1 MAGTEIIKEYFPDI
15 TPLQQERFAA
25 LRELYADWNAKI
37 NVISRKDMDSLYE
50 RHVLHSLAIARVC
63 RFNTGA
69 RIVDIGCGGG
79 FPSVPLA
86 IMFPQAH
93 FTAVDS
99 IGKKIKVVSGV
110 AQALHLENI
119 EAVNMRVEQL
129 ASRFDYAVSR
139 AVADSSDLLGWVW
152 NKIDKG
158 SCGSLPN
165 GMLCLKGGD
174 LGEELARTRRHWDIY
189 DISDFFSGE
198 FFSTKKVL
206 YTAR

>member
-1 MAGTEIIKEYFPDI
+1 M
-15 TPLQQERFAA
+15 
-25 LRELYADWNAKI
+25 
-37 NVISRKDMDSLYE
+37 
-50 RHVLHSLAIARVC
+50 
-63 RFNTGA
+63 
-69 RIVDIGCGGG
+69 
-79 FPSVPLA
+79 PLA